1 MYNNIND
8 MAALNLVMSFIT
20 VKELLI
26 AAMSGFAQGNT
37 TKDKEN
43 TDLCYKALTAFLS
56 KK

>member
-26 AAMSGFAQGNT
+26 AAMSGFAQGDT
-37 TKDKEN
+37 TRDKEN

>member
-1 MYNNIND
+1 MYNNINET
-8 MAALNLVMSFIT
+8 AALNLVMSFIT
-20 VKELLI
+20 VKDLLA
-26 AAMSGFAQGNT
+26 AAMSGFAQGDT